1 MVLESLPG
9 WGCDISGCR
18 RWEELPQEARAYV
31 EYLEEQVGCA
41 IRYVSVG
48 ADRDQYLVR
57 E

>member
-1 MVLESLPG
+1 MCSSDL
-9 WGCDISGCR
+9 CDISGCR